1 MRDLIESIMDA
12 KSSQRKKNALLITL
26 PSSIK
31 WEDYEKE
38 LKAVEDES
46 QVMNFKVP
54 FLPKNTDN
62 IKRVYLVYQGNIIGW
77 QKFVGTSDK
86 PFKCTT
92 TDKNWEGK
100 FIQRTGTFHKIEP
113 IPCKGF
119 QGFRYY
125 DYDER
130 II

>member
-1 MRDLIESIMDA
+1 MKSLNHFIKESQNI
-12 KSSQRKKNALLITL
+12 ALLITL

-38 LKAVEDES
+38 LDAVKDES

-54 FLPKNTDN
+54 FLPKDTSK
-62 IKRVYLVYQGNIIGW
+62 IERVYLVHQGNIVGW
-77 QKFVGTSDK
+77 QKFVGTSDT

-100 FIQRTGTFHKIEP
+100 FLQRTGEFHKIDP
-113 IPCKGF
+113 IPYKGF

-125 DYDER
+125 HYE
-130 II
+130 

>member
-1 MRDLIESIMDA
+1 MQSLLESIMSV
-12 KSSQRKKNALLITL
+12 KIPQVKRNALLITL

-54 FLPKNTDN
+54 FLPKNIHH
-62 IKRVYLVYQGNIIGW
+62 IKRVYLVYKGNIVGW

-100 FIQRTGTFHKIEP
+100 FIQRTGQFHKIEP
-113 IPCKGF
+113 IPCVGF

-125 DYDER
+125 GYEE
-130 II
+130 

>member
-1 MRDLIESIMDA
+1 MKTLIEKINEN
-12 KSSQRKKNALLITL
+12 KALLITL

-46 QVMNFKVP
+46 HVMNFKVP
-54 FLPKNTDN
+54 FLPKNTDG
-62 IKRVYLVYQGNIIGW
+62 IERVYLVHNGYIVGW

-92 TDKNWEGK
+92 TNKNWEGK
-100 FIQRTGTFHKIEP
+100 FIQRTGEFHKIDP
-113 IPCKGF
+113 IQYKGF

-125 DYDER
+125 NYNE
-130 II
+130 

>member
-1 MRDLIESIMDA
+1 MKVLESFIQSRLNEG
-12 KSSQRKKNALLITL
+12 KRNALLITL

-46 QVMNFKVP
+46 EVMNFKVP
-54 FLPKNTDN
+54 ILPKDTSN
-62 IKRVYLVYQGNIIGW
+62 IKRVYLVYKGNIVGW

-92 TDKNWEGK
+92 TDKNWDGK
-100 FIQRTGTFHKIEP
+100 FLQRTGPFHKIDP
-113 IPCKGF
+113 IPCVGF
-119 QGFRYY
+119 RGFRYWHF
-125 DYDER
+125 DE
-130 II
+130 

>member
-1 MRDLIESIMDA
+1 MKDIVETINQH
-12 KSSQRKKNALLITL
+12 KALLITL

-54 FLPKNTDN
+54 VLPKNVSN
-62 IKRVYLVYQGNIIGW
+62 IERVYLIHKGNIVGW

-86 PFKCTT
+86 PFKCST
-92 TDKNWEGK
+92 TDKNWDGK
-100 FIQRTGTFHKIEP
+100 FLQRTGPFHKINP
-113 IPCKGF
+113 IEHKGF

-125 DYDER
+125 FYND
-130 II
+130 

>member
-1 MRDLIESIMDA
+1 MRTILESIMDA

-54 FLPKNTDN
+54 FLPKNIHN
-62 IKRVYLVYQGNIIGW
+62 IKRVYLVYQGNIVGW

-92 TDKNWEGK
+92 TDKNWDGK
-100 FIQRTGTFHKIEP
+100 FLQRTGPFHKIDP

-125 DYDER
+125 DYDEVE
-130 II
+130 

>member
-1 MRDLIESIMDA
+1 MNDLKDTL
-12 KSSQRKKNALLITL
+12 KKNKALLITL

-38 LKAVEDES
+38 LDNVKDER

-54 FLPKNTDN
+54 VLPKDTKE
-62 IKRVYLVYQGNIIGW
+62 IERVYLIHKGYIVGW

-86 PFKCTT
+86 PFDCTT
-92 TDKNWEGK
+92 TGKSWNGK
-100 FIQRTGTFHKIEP
+100 FLQRTGEFHKINP
-113 IPCKGF
+113 IPHKGF

-125 DYDER
+125 YYD
-130 II
+130 

>member
-1 MRDLIESIMDA
+1 MRDILESIMDV
-12 KSSQRKKNALLITL
+12 KPPQRKKNALLITL

-54 FLPKNTDN
+54 FLPKNIQR
-62 IKRVYLVYQGNIIGW
+62 IKRVYLIYQGNIVGW

-92 TDKNWEGK
+92 TDKNWDGN
-100 FIQRTGTFHKIEP
+100 FLQRTGPFHKIDP

-119 QGFRYY
+119 QGFRYF
-125 DYDER
+125 DFEK
-130 II
+130 

>member
-12 KSSQRKKNALLITL
+12 KPIQRKKNALLITL

-54 FLPKNTDN
+54 FLPKNIHH
-62 IKRVYLVYQGNIIGW
+62 IKRVYLVHQGNIVGW

-100 FIQRTGTFHKIEP
+100 FIQRTGPFHKIEP
-113 IPCKGF
+113 IPCVGF

-125 DYDER
+125 DYDE
-130 II
+130 

>member
-1 MRDLIESIMDA
+1 MIDLKDKI
-12 KSSQRKKNALLITL
+12 KQHKALLITL

-38 LKAVEDES
+38 FDAVKDEK

-54 FLPKNTDN
+54 FLPKDTKS
-62 IKRVYLVYQGNIIGW
+62 IERVYLVYKGNIVGW

-86 PFKCTT
+86 PFDCTT
-92 TDKNWEGK
+92 TGK
-100 FIQRTGTFHKIEP
+100 SWTGNFLQRTGEFHKINP
-113 IPCKGF
+113 IPYKGF

-125 DYDER
+125 SYND
-130 II
+130 

>member
-1 MRDLIESIMDA
+1 MKVLESFIQS
-12 KSSQRKKNALLITL
+12 KLNEGKRNALLITL

-38 LKAVEDES
+38 LKTVEDES

-54 FLPKNTDN
+54 ILPKDTSN
-62 IKRVYLVYQGNIIGW
+62 IKRVYLLYKGNIVGW

-92 TDKNWEGK
+92 TDNNWDGK
-100 FIQRTGTFHKIEP
+100 FLQRTGPFHKIDP
-113 IPCKGF
+113 IPCVGF
-119 QGFRYY
+119 RGFRYWHF
-125 DYDER
+125 DE
-130 II
+130 

>member
-1 MRDLIESIMDA
+1 MRDIVESIMSV
-12 KSSQRKKNALLITL
+12 KIPQRKKNALLITL

-31 WEDYEKE
+31 WDDYEKE

-54 FLPKNTDN
+54 LLPKNIHH
-62 IKRVYLVYQGNIIGW
+62 IKRVYLVYQGNIVGW

-92 TDKNWEGK
+92 TDKNWDGK
-100 FIQRTGTFHKIEP
+100 FLQRTGPFHKIEP

-125 DYDER
+125 DYDE
-130 II
+130 

>member
-1 MRDLIESIMDA
+1 MKSILESIMSVSI
-12 KSSQRKKNALLITL
+12 SSPKKNALLITL

-38 LKAVEDES
+38 LKTVEDET

-54 FLPKNTDN
+54 FLPKNILY
-62 IKRVYLVYQGNIIGW
+62 IKRVYLVYQGNIVGW

-100 FIQRTGTFHKIEP
+100 FIQRTGPFHKIEP

-119 QGFRYY
+119 QGFRYFSF
-125 DYDER
+125 EE
-130 II
+130 

>member
-1 MRDLIESIMDA
+1 MKVLESFIQS
-12 KSSQRKKNALLITL
+12 KLNEGKRNALLITL

-38 LKAVEDES
+38 LKGVEDES

-54 FLPKNTDN
+54 ILPKDTSN
-62 IKRVYLVYQGNIIGW
+62 IKRVYLVYKGNIVGW

-92 TDKNWEGK
+92 TDKNWDGK
-100 FIQRTGTFHKIEP
+100 FLQRTGPFHKIDP
-113 IPCKGF
+113 IPCVGF
-119 QGFRYY
+119 RGFRYWHF
-125 DYDER
+125 DE
-130 II
+130 

>member
-1 MRDLIESIMDA
+1 MRTILESILDQ
-12 KSSQRKKNALLITL
+12 KIPLRKKNALLITL

-54 FLPKNTDN
+54 FLPKNTHH
-62 IKRVYLVYQGNIIGW
+62 IKRVYLVYQGNIVGW

-100 FIQRTGTFHKIEP
+100 FLQRTGPFHKIEP

-125 DYDER
+125 DYDE
-130 II
+130 

>member
-1 MRDLIESIMDA
+1 MKTILESILNNTDYSE
-12 KSSQRKKNALLITL
+12 KRNAILITL
-26 PSSIK
+26 PSSIR

-54 FLPKNTDN
+54 FIPKNVDN
-62 IKRVYLVYQGNIIGW
+62 IKRVYLVYKGNIVGW

-92 TDKNWEGK
+92 TNKNWDGK
-100 FIQRTGTFHKIEP
+100 FLQRTGVFHKIDP

-125 DYDER
+125 HYDE
-130 II
+130 

>member
-1 MRDLIESIMDA
+1 MRDILESIMDA
-12 KSSQRKKNALLITL
+12 KPPQRNKNALLITL

-54 FLPKNTDN
+54 FLPKNIHY
-62 IKRVYLVYQGNIIGW
+62 IKRVYLIHQGNIVGW

-92 TDKNWEGK
+92 TDKNWDGN
-100 FIQRTGTFHKIEP
+100 FLQRTGPFHKIDP

-119 QGFRYY
+119 QGFRYF
-125 DYDER
+125 DFEK
-130 II
+130 

>member
-1 MRDLIESIMDA
+1 MKSIID
-12 KSSQRKKNALLITL
+12 KINEHKALLITL

-31 WEDYEKE
+31 WEDYQKE
-38 LKAVEDES
+38 LNNVKDES

-54 FLPKNTDN
+54 FLPKNTN
-62 IKRVYLVYQGNIIGW
+62 GIERVYLVHNGYIVGW

-100 FIQRTGTFHKIEP
+100 FIQRTGEFHKIDP
-113 IPCKGF
+113 IQYKGF

-125 DYDER
+125 SYND
-130 II
+130 

>member
-1 MRDLIESIMDA
+1 MKNLSDIM
-12 KSSQRKKNALLITL
+12 KHNALLITL

-54 FLPKNTDN
+54 FLPKDVKN
-62 IKRVYLVYQGNIIGW
+62 IQRVYLVHQGNIVGW
-77 QKFVGTSDK
+77 QKFVGTSDE

-92 TDKNWEGK
+92 TNKDWEGK
-100 FIQRTGTFHKIEP
+100 FIQRTGPFYKIDP
-113 IPCKGF
+113 IPYKGF

-125 DYDER
+125 DYDK
-130 II
+130 